1 MPKVKYAVDD
11 DEDDDE
17 IEARPR
23 LKKAR
28 RPLKIEEEDAPVE
41 EVTVSS
47 VLFGLVMLVAIVVAA
62 AAWMGGSLSQV
73 ENRVAG
79 LTDEAAR
86 LTGVAVNDVAVIGL
100 EADPAL
106 ARDVRD
112 AAMIEPGE
120 NMFRADPHLI
130 RKRVEATQKVMN
142 VRVHRLWP
150 NQIVIMAEAAEPV
163 AVWHDGRSWAVIDA
177 LGRVIPGA
185 RASDHTRLVR
195 VAGPGGASAAPQ
207 LAATLKSH
215 PDIASRLAIASR
227 VADRRWDLRLVSGT
241 IVRLPEDA
249 RLEPALANLQR
260 LQTRTAITER
270 RLVRIDL
277 SHQGRAYLTPH
288 PDTGAAQRLVGGGL
302 ET

>member
-1 MPKVKYAVDD
+1 MPKIKYAVDD
-11 DEDDDE
+11 EDDEDE
-17 IEARPR
+17 IEDRPR
-23 LKKAR
+23 PKRAAR
-28 RPLKIEEEDAPVE
+28 KPLKIQDDGPVE

-86 LTGVAVNDVAVIGL
+86 MTGIAVNDVAVIGL
-100 EADPAL
+100 ESDPAL
-106 ARDVRD
+106 ARDIRD

-207 LAATLKSH
+207 LAAILKNH
-215 PDIASRLAIASR
+215 PDISGRLAIASR

-241 IVRLPEDA
+241 IVRMPEDA
-249 RLEPALANLQR
+249 RLGPALANLQR
-260 LQTRTAITER
+260 LQTRNAIAER

-277 SHQGRAYLTPH
+277 SHSGRAYLTPH
-288 PDTGAAQRLVGGGL
+288 TEARVQAAPLGGL